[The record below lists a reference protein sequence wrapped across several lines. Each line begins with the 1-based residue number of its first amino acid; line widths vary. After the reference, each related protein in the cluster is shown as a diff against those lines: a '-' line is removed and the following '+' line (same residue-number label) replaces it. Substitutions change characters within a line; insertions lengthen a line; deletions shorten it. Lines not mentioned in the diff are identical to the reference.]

1 MLNQEGGALYL
12 GNGVDGDILFG
23 SLLFYSFRASCFVSG
38 LCFHVVPVV
47 TRCLHQGPRTLWRQ
61 HVWPSHSHCF
71 GIVHIP
77 PGDGGGEGGDMITEA

>member
-12 GNGVDGDILFG
+12 GNGIDGDILFG

-47 TRCLHQGPRTLWRQ
+47 TRCLHQGPRTLWR
-61 HVWPSHSHCF
+61 VSMS
-71 GIVHIP
+71 GLHIP
-77 PGDGGGEGGDMITEA
+77 TVLVLYTFRRGTEGERVVI